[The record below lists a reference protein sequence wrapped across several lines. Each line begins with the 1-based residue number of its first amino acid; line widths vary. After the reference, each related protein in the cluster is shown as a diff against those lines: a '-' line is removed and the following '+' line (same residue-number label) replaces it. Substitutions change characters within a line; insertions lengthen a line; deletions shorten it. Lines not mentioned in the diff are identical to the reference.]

1 VYLTFEDIEDVH
13 NPVILDLLSEHGA
26 YATFFI
32 SGEQLSQYTETVLR
46 ILAEGHAV
54 GLHGMTSDE
63 TALWKTEDLL
73 AALDEENELL
83 YALVRRKTRLVRLP
97 EGSQSGKLY
106 LTEKQRSELADH
118 GYNLWDWNIS
128 AMDHD
133 RNYNSDRVLSK
144 VHEALVV
151 SYYPVIR
158 MHCTE
163 TAAQVLPSLLQR
175 LNDADVSARMIT
187 EATVPVVF
195 PMK

>member
-1 VYLTFEDIEDVH
+1 
-13 NPVILDLLSEHGA
+13 
-26 YATFFI
+26 
-32 SGEQLSQYTETVLR
+32 
-46 ILAEGHAV
+46 
-54 GLHGMTSDE
+54 MTSDE

-133 RNYNSDRVLSK
+133 RNYDSDRVLSK

-175 LNDADVSARMIT
+175 LNDADVSAKMIT